1 MDFVPSAPPMIPSI
15 IVHCVNE
22 IEQRGLHEVK
32 MRGGAVLMK
41 WLAVLGE
48 QIVNL
53 NVSC

>member
-32 MRGGAVLMK
+32 NEGWESAGEMG
-41 WLAVLGE
+41 LGCWGSR
-48 QIVNL
+48 Q
-53 NVSC
+53 SP